1 MGGADYKFME
11 PALIKL
17 RPPCGVD
24 ELWVLDHFAN
34 FAGKTT
40 IGDLFTEVKYSVSHP
55 AVASRLASQLASHVV
70 CSVDGCLPPRA
81 MLRDVDQVIAVP
93 SSKTLARRVAI
104 GLAISLQLASPPPLQ
119 DSLF

>member
-17 RPPCGVD
+17 RPPCGVN

-34 FAGKTT
+34 FVGKTT

-55 AVASRLASQLASHVV
+55 AFASNW
-70 CSVDGCLPPRA
+70 
-81 MLRDVDQVIAVP
+81 QVNWQA
-93 SSKTLARRVAI
+93 T
-104 GLAISLQLASPPPLQ
+104 
-119 DSLF
+119 